1 MITGRRWK
9 RSHGGG
15 VMFPRN
21 SVRGNQF
28 GSVTVAGRSTGR
40 MRRCAQRCALTALT
54 FDPDLAALV
63 SIDSTS
69 VRTHQH
75 AAELAHPTRITQ
87 GRCGI
92 TRTWPTSRLITLWG
106 ARAMGSPQDPRCP
119 RRLKTD
125 PVSTQDGEAGR
136 SLIRVVTGRVATDR
150 DKVGLCQHCQK
161 ARVRRVGW
169 KEYAR
174 NRRLRPSRLDRLES
188 GGYGPRAVRPN

>member
-75 AAELAHPTRITQ
+75 AA
-87 GRCGI
+87 
-92 TRTWPTSRLITLWG
+92 G
-106 ARAMGSPQDPRCP
+106 ARASHPDHTGAVWNYTNMADEPADHA
-119 RRLKTD
+119 L
-125 PVSTQDGEAGR
+125 GR
-136 SLIRVVTGRVATDR
+136 SRDGFTTGSTLSASS
-150 DKVGLCQHCQK
+150 
-161 ARVRRVGW
+161 
-169 KEYAR
+169 E
-174 NRRLRPSRLDRLES
+174 N
-188 GGYGPRAVRPN
+188 